1 MYENLIKSIIEQSKI
16 ESLSELKEFLE
27 EIAIHG
33 CASYAPYGFTY
44 YSENVEFHAKHE
56 DELWDML
63 YEMSQAWG
71 HPSVLGF
78 IESSWEP
85 RNSAIGSM
93 KQMANAIVWM
103 CLEEIASLYL
113 NDAINFERDD
123 DLADLFK
130 VAS

>member
-1 MYENLIKSIIEQSKI
+1 MYENLIKAIVEQSNI

-56 DELWDML
+56 DELWDIL
-63 YEMSQAWG
+63 HELSEDFG
-71 HPSVLGF
+71 HPSIIDF
-78 IESSWEP
+78 IASCNVHEV
-85 RNSAIGSM
+85 NSHA
-93 KQMANAIVWM
+93 QLANAIVWI
-103 CLEEIASLYL
+103 CLEHIASLYL